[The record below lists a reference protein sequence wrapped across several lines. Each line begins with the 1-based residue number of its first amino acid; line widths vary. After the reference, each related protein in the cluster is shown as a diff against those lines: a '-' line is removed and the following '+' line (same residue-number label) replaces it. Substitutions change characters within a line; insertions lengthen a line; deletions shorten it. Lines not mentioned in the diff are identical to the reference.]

1 MMQAVL
7 GAWLLLLAAFP
18 AAAAGPAADPHQSAG
33 RAVFLDPAF
42 GGKESG
48 PILEG
53 KIAGKRVTLDLAK
66 EAYRAL
72 RSRGISVHLS
82 RSRDVA
88 VSADDR
94 AVKARKTGGDLYVSL
109 NVSRDSRNCVQLSVP
124 AFPAPATGDGTDAYL
139 MDLMWENLRKKSG
152 DLAQIVS
159 RNLKDRGVALCGE
172 MSIQKDAALEKA
184 MLPAVIVDWRTGGS
198 TAARSAP
205 ADASLQKTIA
215 SALAEG
221 IREYSALPDGGGL
234 QR

>member
-7 GAWLLLLAAFP
+7 GACVLLLAALP
-18 AAAAGPAADPHQSAG
+18 AAAAGPAAAPHQPAG

-66 EAYRAL
+66 ETYRAL
-72 RSRGISVHLS
+72 RSHGISVHLS
-82 RSRDVA
+82 RNRDVT

-94 AVKARKTGGDLYVSL
+94 AVKARKTGGELYVSL
-109 NVSRDSRNCVQLSVP
+109 RVSRNSGNCVQISVP
-124 AFPAPATGDGTDAYL
+124 AFPASSPDDSTDAYL
-139 MDLMWENLRKKSG
+139 MNLLWENLRKESG
-152 DLAQIVS
+152 DLAQIVTRTLKS
-159 RNLKDRGVALCGE
+159 RGIALCGE
-172 MSIQKDAALEKA
+172 VSVQNDAALEKA

-198 TAARSAP
+198 TAAGPAP
-205 ADASLQKTIA
+205 VDAALQKTIA

-221 IREYSALPDGGGL
+221 IRGYSTGGGR

>member
-7 GAWLLLLAAFP
+7 AACVLLLAAFP
-18 AAAAGPAADPHQSAG
+18 AVAGGPAADPHQSDT

-66 EAYRAL
+66 EAYRVL
-72 RSRGISVHLS
+72 RSHGISVHLS

-94 AVKARKTGGDLYVSL
+94 VVKARKTGGDLYVSL
-109 NVSRDSRNCVQLSVP
+109 QVSRDGRNCVQVSVP
-124 AFPAPATGDGTDAYL
+124 SFPASLPDDASDAYL
-139 MDLMWENLRKKSG
+139 MNVLWENLRKESG

-159 RNLKDRGVALCGE
+159 RNLKDRDIALCGE
-172 MSIQKDAALEKA
+172 VSIRYDTGLEKA
-184 MLPAVIVDWRTGGS
+184 MLPAVIVDWRTGG
-198 TAARSAP
+198 TIATGPAPVDAAR
-205 ADASLQKTIA
+205 QRTIA
-215 SALAEG
+215 LGLAEG
-221 IREYSALPDGGGL
+221 IRGYSASSGGG
-234 QR
+234 RR